1 MIGEIIM
8 QESRGVLLQYFHWYS
23 EGGGVLW
30 NKLTQQAAAL
40 KKTGFT
46 AIWLP
51 PAYKGAGGG
60 YDTGYGVYDVYDLG
74 EFDQKGS
81 IATKYGTRA
90 EYLAAIE
97 EAHSHGMQ
105 VYADIVLNHRMGA
118 DEKEQVLA
126 TPYSKENRSEPNGPQ
141 EQVTVY
147 TRFTFPGR
155 GSTYSDFQWMWHHFD
170 AVDHVEEHPDDNQN
184 IYVLEGKMFD
194 TYVSAEFGNYD
205 YLMGCDLDFGAE
217 EVREELTR
225 WGKWYLDTTGVDG
238 FRIDAVKHIP
248 SWFFPEWLASIH
260 SHANRDLFAGAEL
273 WEPDI
278 EQLKSYIEQSKGALS
293 LFDVPLH
300 FKFYQAGI
308 ERREFPLDSIFS
320 GTLVEQDPA
329 HAITFVANHDSQA
342 LQALE
347 SVVEPWFKPLAYAL
361 ILLRREGYPCVFI
374 ADYEGATYE
383 DYGLDGEKHVIEMPS
398 FKHLL
403 DLMLRLRSEHLE
415 GEQHDYFDHPNT
427 IGWSY
432 SGENALAVV
441 LCNGEEGSKSMETG
455 LPDTE
460 FEDCTGNIREHIKT
474 DAEGFGIFPCGGES
488 LSLWVRSRASVSNA

>member
-1 MIGEIIM
+1 M

-126 TPYSKENRSEPNGPQ
+126 TPYSKENRSEPNGSQ

-260 SHANRDLFAGAEL
+260 SHANRDLFAVAEF
-273 WEPDI
+273 WDPDI

-320 GTLVEQDPA
+320 GTLMEQDPA